1 MSTMEGLLRSNIS
14 VLIAFKGVNP
24 INWSDFTEDLKDF
37 EYSTFGQGAAFTNNG
52 NQTPAYIASTDE
64 FQWLYTP
71 SKKHLV
77 LRGSNQK
84 KTVDHFRE
92 LLPLVKKQFK
102 GPKWK
107 KNFRFFEIHT
117 VNEIEPERMTPME
130 IMKRI
135 APETSLDHFEG
146 AFGDRKP
153 VMYAFRLSSWDGE
166 IPSSLRDSIPWYE
179 MSFQPMIDNTDRV
192 ICEIVSRNPDLDDAE
207 AMAIKLSDSINSFIE
222 RYDTGD

>member
-1 MSTMEGLLRSNIS
+1 MEGLLRSNVT

-24 INWSDFTEDLKDF
+24 INWSDFSEGLKEH
-37 EYSTFGQGAAFTNNG
+37 EYSTFGQGVAFTNNG
-52 NQTPAYIASTDE
+52 NQTPAFIASTDV

-71 SKKHLV
+71 SNKHLV

-84 KTVDHFRE
+84 ETVEHFKGLLE
-92 LLPLVKKQFK
+92 LVQRQFK
-102 GPKWK
+102 GSKWK
-107 KNFRFFEIHT
+107 KNFRFYEIHT
-117 VNEIEPERMTPME
+117 VNEIEPDRLTPME

-135 APETSLDHFEG
+135 APENSLDHFEG

-166 IPSSLRDSIPWYE
+166 VPSSLRESIPWYE

-192 ICEIVSRNPDLDDAE
+192 ICEIVSRNADLDEAE
-207 AMAIKLSDSINSFIE
+207 TMANKLSGSINSFIE
-222 RYDTGD
+222 RYDTGG